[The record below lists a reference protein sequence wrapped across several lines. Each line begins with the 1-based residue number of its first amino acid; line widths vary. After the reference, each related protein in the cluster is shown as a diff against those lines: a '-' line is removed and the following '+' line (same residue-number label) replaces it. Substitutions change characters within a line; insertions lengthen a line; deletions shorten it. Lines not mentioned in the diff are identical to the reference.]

1 MLINKFRII
10 FKNFLQEHY
19 PTSLLAEE
27 KDNSDI
33 TCEGQTL
40 DYGSIDG
47 TSNLVKQQE
56 DYCIIIGYFI
66 DGEPK
71 LSYIYDYPHQRLYR
85 AIAGIG
91 PTKQSINDNAK
102 KIGLR
107 EAIIS
112 FKPQVLKETVQS
124 LFQSAFDFRSI
135 GSCGLDSIRVI
146 KGQFGAHINTNP
158 KPWDI
163 SAQFL
168 FVRELGLIMTQ
179 INELNLLILVRR
191 GPFIISNPGCYD
203 DMIRILNEGRGYS
216 KSSHHIESVVNVY
229 FYKLYQISSIE
240 ILYI

>member
-1 MLINKFRII
+1 MD
-10 FKNFLQEHY
+10 
-19 PTSLLAEE
+19 P
-27 KDNSDI
+27 
-33 TCEGQTL
+33 
-40 DYGSIDG
+40 IDG

-91 PTKQSINDNAK
+91 AYENNQLMTMPKR
-102 KIGLR
+102 IGLR

-112 FKPQVLKETVQS
+112 FKPQVLKEETVQS

-168 FVRELGLIMTQ
+168 FARELGLIMTQ
-179 INELNLLILVRR
+179 INGEPLDFSKA

-203 DMIRILNEGRGYS
+203 DMIRILNEGGGYS
-216 KSSHHIESVVNVY
+216 KSSHHIERG
-229 FYKLYQISSIE
+229 
-240 ILYI
+240 